1 MSRQD
6 THQCAVLSPPEAGR
20 TVRSSE
26 EEKRVNWIE
35 KAERRY
41 STVTVSEYSVLAW
54 TGGTGAVLTVETVVK
69 RARYHGFS
77 ASRFT
82 DETYCRVGVCGLLS

>member
-1 MSRQD
+1 M
-6 THQCAVLSPPEAGR
+6 
-20 TVRSSE
+20 RSSE

-69 RARYHGFS
+69 RARYHGLHDLL
-77 ASRFT
+77 T
-82 DETYCRVGVCGLLS
+82 KPTVGWVCADF